1 MGLKRSIHISLGS
14 FSLNKVSQTLACTES
29 PGNLIL
35 NCPFLG
41 PPPPEILTR
50 GLYRV
55 GPGICILTTVP
66 GGSAGAPGIS
76 PLRETRVSK
85 PRPDYT
91 QPWAPWKS
99 ASTHCGVPRGG
110 RPESGEMRPDPSAS
124 GGSLHAGTT
133 HRLRGNPRKAALFPQ
148 MICRGII
155 RAILQLGVQEKGKLS
170 FLKEIH

>member
-50 GLYRV
+50 GLYRA

-110 RPESGEMRPDPSAS
+110 RPVSFWGLPARRHDPQAEREPEKS
-124 GGSLHAGTT
+124 SLVPPNDLPWDHPCNTSVRGT
-133 HRLRGNPRKAALFPQ
+133 RKEKVKFFKGNS
-148 MICRGII
+148 
-155 RAILQLGVQEKGKLS
+155 LGHKMDQE
-170 FLKEIH
+170 